1 MKVLENRGLFFFV
14 PKGSREISVVKMVVK
29 VHGKFAAV
37 SDLIVRSGD
46 FDAIL
51 IRKKFTGLKC
61 GLKNQT
67 CFSEPEESGMLH
79 TAAS

>member
-14 PKGSREISVVKMVVK
+14 PEGSREISVVKMGVK
-29 VHGKFAAV
+29 VHGKFATV
-37 SDLIVRSGD
+37 SNLIVRSGD

-51 IRKKFTGLKC
+51 IREKFTGLRG

-67 CFSEPEESGMLH
+67 CFSEPEESGMLR